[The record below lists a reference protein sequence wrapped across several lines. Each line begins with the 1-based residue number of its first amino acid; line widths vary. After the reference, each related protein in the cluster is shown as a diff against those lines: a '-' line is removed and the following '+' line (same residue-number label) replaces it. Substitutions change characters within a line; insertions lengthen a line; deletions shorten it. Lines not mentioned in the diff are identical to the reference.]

1 MGQIVNVLGAL
12 LLVKVITGTLTPE
25 QYGHVTLAL
34 TAVTLIHQIIMGGTL
49 NSIGRYYPIAVD
61 TGETNSFL
69 YASKFLIFLN
79 VAIVL
84 VAALPAVYLICQTGN
99 QYVAAT
105 ISAVAALSIVNGFN
119 GAVSSIQN
127 AARRRGIVAFHLA
140 LDSWLK
146 IALVLLVVW
155 ILGDSSVSVL
165 AAYVVTATIVLVS
178 QIILFNRYK
187 PPPGGGKRNVA
198 DWIRKMS
205 RYSWPFVAW
214 GGFTWAQFASDR
226 WFLQAFS
233 GSTDVG
239 LYSVVYQLG
248 FVPIGIATNIAA
260 NFIGPILYQHSGD
273 ARNEQRNRS
282 VHNISWSMTYLCLI
296 FTGTAT
302 VIAWFLHNWIFGFIV
317 APNYRSVSYLL
328 PYLILAGG
336 MFAAGEL
343 LALKL
348 MAELKV
354 SSMIP
359 TKILTSLLGLLLN
372 MLGAMSFGIIGVV
385 LAQILYS
392 GLYLLSMVFLS
403 KRRSATLNSSNSREA
418 G

>member
-1 MGQIVNVLGAL
+1 
-12 LLVKVITGTLTPE
+12 
-25 QYGHVTLAL
+25 
-34 TAVTLIHQIIMGGTL
+34 
-49 NSIGRYYPIAVD
+49 
-61 TGETNSFL
+61 
-69 YASKFLIFLN
+69 
-79 VAIVL
+79 
-84 VAALPAVYLICQTGN
+84 
-99 QYVAAT
+99 
-105 ISAVAALSIVNGFN
+105 
-119 GAVSSIQN
+119 
-127 AARRRGIVAFHLA
+127 
-140 LDSWLK
+140 
-146 IALVLLVVW
+146 
-155 ILGDSSVSVL
+155 
-165 AAYVVTATIVLVS
+165 
-178 QIILFNRYK
+178 
-187 PPPGGGKRNVA
+187 
-198 DWIRKMS
+198 
-205 RYSWPFVAW
+205 
-214 GGFTWAQFASDR
+214 
-226 WFLQAFS
+226 
-233 GSTDVG
+233 
-239 LYSVVYQLG
+239 
-248 FVPIGIATNIAA
+248 
-260 NFIGPILYQHSGD
+260 
-273 ARNEQRNRS
+273 
-282 VHNISWSMTYLCLI
+282 MTYLCLI